1 MRTITN
7 YLSTLILVISMLCG
21 CSQPAKEESQANLQ
35 QDENLVSLTAV
46 QAKNIDL
53 QVSTISSQ
61 TISTHLKL
69 SGQVD
74 VPPQNLISISV
85 PLGGYLKSTSL
96 LPGANVKKGQ
106 VLAYLEDPQ
115 YIQLQQDYLSAKNK
129 LSYAAKE
136 FERQK
141 ELNQHQASSDKIFQQ
156 AETDY
161 HNLLIENNAL
171 AEKIRLIGLNPQ
183 QINAGNMTR
192 RIAIY
197 SPING
202 YVNKVNVNIGKYVV
216 PTDVLFELVDPSNLH
231 LSLTVF
237 EKDLGKLAI
246 NQSLIAYSNAQPGE
260 KYQAKVILINP
271 NLNENRSTEIHC
283 HFEKY
288 DKKLV
293 PGMYM
298 NAEIQLSNQN
308 VQALPADAVV
318 NFENKDY
325 VFVQVNENTFQ
336 MTPVEI
342 GATENAYTEIRSE
355 LTGKKIVV
363 KGAYALLMKL
373 KNTIDEE

>member
-7 YLSTLILVISMLCG
+7 YLSKLILVISILYG
-21 CSQPAKEESQANLQ
+21 CSQPAKEEGQANLQ

-53 QVSTISSQ
+53 QVSTISNQ

-74 VPPQNLISISV
+74 VAPQNLISISV
-85 PLGGYLKSTSL
+85 PLGGYLKSTTL

-106 VLAYLEDPQ
+106 ILAYLEDPQ
-115 YIQLQQDYLSAKNK
+115 YIQLQQDYLSVQNK
-129 LSYAAKE
+129 LNYATKE

-141 ELNQHQASSDKIFQQ
+141 ELNQHKASSDKIFQQ

-246 NQSLIAYSNAQPGE
+246 NQNLIAYSNAQPGE

-283 HFEKY
+283 HFEKH

-342 GATENAYTEIRSE
+342 GETENAYTEIKSD
-355 LTGKKIVV
+355 LTAKKIVV